1 MKMVLDLHQM
11 EYKKPTPI
19 SSLIIAAFKKRGISG
34 KQALTWSVQNS
45 ATRMVHVL
53 YMYIW
58 ASGKGKVRN
67 RYGYIT
73 SALKDDYS
81 LPDEFMDWFKNERK
95 RINDDKNVS
104 IDVKRLINL

>member
-1 MKMVLDLHQM
+1 MKMVIDLHQM

-19 SSLIIAAFKKRGISG
+19 LSLIIAAYKKQKISG
-34 KQALTWSVQNS
+34 EQARIWSMQNS
-45 ATRMVHVL
+45 TTRMVHVL

-81 LPDEFMDWFKNERK
+81 LPDEFLDWFKNERK

-104 IDVKRLINL
+104 IDVKRLVNL